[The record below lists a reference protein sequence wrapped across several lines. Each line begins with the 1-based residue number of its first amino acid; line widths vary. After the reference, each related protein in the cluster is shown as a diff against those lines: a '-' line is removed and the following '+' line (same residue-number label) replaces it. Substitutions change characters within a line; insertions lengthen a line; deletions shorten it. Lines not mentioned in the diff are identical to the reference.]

1 MADWLNWLS
10 SSGLSIAILLIII
23 LFVGAAAIGITVLI
37 LKWRRYQQ
45 FIIEI
50 WQKDGFGQFMVK
62 YDKGGIF
69 VDDKTKNKRLFLKD
83 HNVGLDPDNV
93 PYLTSSKGKKK
104 VLLLQTGL
112 KNFKYIRP
120 AISENLMHFTVG
132 EEDINWAI
140 NSYER
145 QKKMFA
151 QHWLAQY
158 LPFIMLAFVSMIILI
173 MFIHLFKIAPD
184 IKLAADALKEA
195 AQALAQARSGTT
207 IL

>member
-1 MADWLNWLS
+1 MAWLDWIS
-10 SSGLSIAILLIII
+10 SSGLSIAIILIVV

-37 LKWRRYQQ
+37 LRWRRYQQ
-45 FIIEI
+45 FVIEI

-69 VDDKTKNKRLFLKD
+69 VDDKTKNKRLFLND

-93 PYLTSSKGKKK
+93 PYLTSAAGKKK

-120 AISENLMHFTVG
+120 VISEHLMHFTVG
-132 EEDINWAI
+132 EEDVNWAI

-151 QHWLAQY
+151 QHWLIQY
-158 LPFIMLAFVSMIILI
+158 MPFIMLAFVSIIILI
-173 MFIHLFKIAPD
+173 LFIHLFKVAPD
-184 IKLAADALKEA
+184 MKEAAIALKEA
-195 AQALAQARSGTT
+195 AQAMAQARSGT
-207 IL
+207 LVL